1 MGCFQSKENMKT
13 VSESDYEQSLTPL
26 SEMKVVDLKLHK
38 LNDLSQLHHE
48 QMRAIYYYEHFH
60 TRNT

>member
-1 MGCFQSKENMKT
+1 MGCVQNKEMKT
-13 VSESDYEQSLTPL
+13 VSESESEDSLPPL

-38 LNDLSQLHHE
+38 LNDLSQLSHE
-48 QMRAIYYYEHFH
+48 QIRAIYYHEHFH